1 MLNLHSK
8 CKPHPDVVFQL
19 AEEEVVLV
27 LPHAGQIK
35 VLNDVGTFIWTMLD
49 GNRTIAD
56 IAEQIYQEYQ
66 VDFERAQADAVE
78 FLNELQTRGII
89 QVITA

>member
-1 MLNLHSK
+1 M
-8 CKPHPDVVFQL
+8 VFQL